1 GGGRA
6 ARRATAARTAA
17 VTRVRH
23 PRGARR
29 LAALLLAL
37 GTFGALVSGALAPA
51 AASLARAELAFPV
64 HEGFDNGNDL
74 GTATGSATYE
84 QGGWLRLTP
93 AQASKAGSWQMKD
106 AFSTSLGIVA
116 EFTYAT
122 YGGTAFDGKRGD
134 GLAFFLADGSASTG
148 TGALGGALGY
158 ACAGSASRCTSN
170 GVPGAFLGIG
180 IDEFGNFS
188 STLTGTSG
196 PGTQANKIVLRG
208 GGNGTTGYKY
218 GTSAASG
225 PGGTVETGSRTNYR
239 TVRVTV
245 QPKGSQ
251 LLVSVWS
258 DSGPGTTSTKLISD
272 YDVSAVS
279 GQPSLPSTL
288 RVGFSAGTGGATN
301 NHEIGDLKINVPANL
316 TIAKSGKP
324 ATVAAGSRPVTY
336 TVKVTNSDANA
347 VTGAA
352 VKDAAPGLTDVTW
365 TCAASSGSACG
376 KASGSGPL
384 DTTADL
390 ARDGTVTYT
399 VTGTAPAQPTTL
411 TNTATVIAPGN
422 RTDTDPADNTATAAT
437 TVTARADAAIT
448 KEGVGNGPVRPGE
461 EFEYRITVHDNG
473 PSDTA
478 NVKVTDTLPTGLAF
492 VSSADGCTASGQ
504 AVTCPTTSKLAAS
517 ASVSWTF
524 RVKLDAAYQGDGTDL
539 GNVAKVTHDV
549 TDPDTANNTSTAALP
564 PGGVRAPAADLAT
577 VKKTTTTAQVAP
589 GEEFAYTVTVTNKG
603 PSVARAV
610 KVTDPLPT
618 ALTYV
623 SSADACALAARTVT
637 CGPVTTLAPGASTSW
652 TFRVRLNADYS
663 GDGTDVLNVA
673 TADADTADPDTGNNS
688 GSATVPGGRVKP
700 PTADVE
706 FGKTAE
712 NTPA

>member
-1 GGGRA
+1 M
-6 ARRATAARTAA
+6 TTS
-17 VTRVRH
+17 RH
-23 PRGARR
+23 PAGPRR

-37 GTFGALVSGALAPA
+37 GALLCGALAPA

-64 HEGFDNGNDL
+64 HESFDNGNDL
-74 GTATGSATYE
+74 GTATGSATY
-84 QGGWLRLTP
+84 QNGWLRLTP
-93 AQASKAGSWQMKD
+93 AQTSKAGSWQMKD
-106 AFSTSLGIVA
+106 SFPTSLGIVA

-134 GLAFFLADGSASTG
+134 GMAFFLADGSAATG

-158 ACAGSASRCTSN
+158 ACSGTASRCTSN
-170 GVPGAFLGIG
+170 GVPGAFLGVG

-188 STLTGTSG
+188 ASMTGASG

-208 GGNGTTGYKY
+208 GGNGTSGYKY
-218 GTSAASG
+218 GTAASG
-225 PGGTVETGSRTNYR
+225 PGSTVETGSRANFR

-245 QPKGSQ
+245 QPQGGK

-258 DSGPGTTSTKLISD
+258 DSGPGTDFTKVISD
-272 YDVSAVS
+272 FDVSTVT
-279 GQPSLPSTL
+279 GQPALPSTL

-301 NHEIGDLKINVPANL
+301 NHEIGDLKINVPTDL
-316 TIAKSGKP
+316 SIATSGKP
-324 ATVAAGSRPVTY
+324 ATAAAGSRPLTY
-336 TVKVTNSDANA
+336 TVTVTNSDANA

-365 TCAASSGSACG
+365 TCSASSGSACG
-376 KASGSGPL
+376 KASGTGPL

-390 ARDGTVTYT
+390 ARSGTVTYT

-411 TNTATVIAPGN
+411 TNTATVIAPGD
-422 RTDTDPADNTATAAT
+422 RTDTDPADNTATAST
-437 TVTARADAAIT
+437 TVTARADASIV
-448 KEGVGNGPVRPGE
+448 KEGVGKGPVRPGE
-461 EFEYRITVHDNG
+461 EFEYRITVRDNG
-473 PSDTA
+473 PSDTTD
-478 NVKVTDTLPTGLAF
+478 VKVTDTLPTGLTF

-504 AVTCPTTSKLAAS
+504 TVTCPTRGRLAAS

-524 RVKLDAAYQGDGTDL
+524 RVKLDAAYQGDGSDL
-539 GNVAKVTHDV
+539 GNVAKVTHGV
-549 TDPDTANNTSTAALP
+549 TDPNTANNTSTEATP

-577 VKKTTTTAQVAP
+577 VKKTTTTAQIAP
-589 GEEFAYTVTVTNKG
+589 GEEYAYTVTVTNKG

-618 ALTYV
+618 SLAFV
-623 SSADACALAARTVT
+623 SSADACTLSGRTVS
-637 CGPVTTLAPGASTSW
+637 CGPVATLAPGASVSW

-688 GSATVPGGRVKP
+688 GSATVPGGKVKP
-700 PTADVE
+700 PTADLE

>member
-1 GGGRA
+1 MTTSRWPGG
-6 ARRATAARTAA
+6 
-17 VTRVRH
+17 
-23 PRGARR
+23 PRR

-37 GTFGALVSGALAPA
+37 GVLLCGALAPA

-64 HEGFDNGNDL
+64 HESFDNGNDL
-74 GTATGSATYE
+74 GTATGSATY
-84 QGGWLRLTP
+84 QNGWLRLTP

-106 AFSTSLGIVA
+106 SFPTSLGIVA

-122 YGGTAFDGKRGD
+122 YGGAAFDGKRGD

-158 ACAGSASRCTSN
+158 ACAGTASRCTSN

-188 STLTGTSG
+188 STMTGASG
-196 PGTQANKIVLRG
+196 PGTQANKVVLRG
-208 GGNGTTGYKY
+208 GGNGTSGYRF
-218 GTSAASG
+218 GTSASG
-225 PGGTVETGSRTNYR
+225 PGGTVETGSRTNFR
-239 TVRVTV
+239 TVRITV
-245 QPKGSQ
+245 QPKDGKP
-251 LLVSVWS
+251 LVSVWS
-258 DSGPGTTSTKLISD
+258 DSGPGTDFTKLISD
-272 YDVSAVS
+272 FDVSTVT

-301 NHEIGDLKINVPANL
+301 NHEIGDLKINVPTDL
-316 TIAKSGKP
+316 SIAKSGKP

-336 TVKVTNSDANA
+336 TVTVTNSDANA
-347 VTGAA
+347 VTGAV

-365 TCAASSGSACG
+365 ACTASSGSACG
-376 KASGSGPL
+376 TASGAGPL

-390 ARDGTVTYT
+390 ARGGTVTYS

-411 TNTATVIAPGN
+411 TNTATVIAPGD
-422 RTDTDPADNTATAAT
+422 RTDTDPSDNTATAST
-437 TVTARADAAIT
+437 TVTARADAAVT
-448 KEGVGNGPVRPGE
+448 KQGVGPGPVRPGE
-461 EFEYRITVHDNG
+461 EFAYRITVRDNG
-473 PSDTA
+473 PSDTT
-478 NVKVTDTLPTGLAF
+478 NVKVTDTLPTGLTF

-504 AVTCPTTSKLAAS
+504 TVTCPTTSKLAAS

-524 RVKLDAAYQGDGTDL
+524 RVKLDAAYQGDGSDL

-549 TDPDTANNTSTAALP
+549 TDPNTANNTSTEATP

-623 SSADACALAARTVT
+623 SSADACALSGRTVT
-637 CGPVTTLAPGASTSW
+637 CGPVTTLAPGASVSW

-673 TADADTADPDTGNNS
+673 TADSDTADPDTGNNS
-688 GSATVPGGRVKP
+688 GSATVPGGKVRP
-700 PTADVE
+700 PTADLE

-712 NTPA
+712 NTPS